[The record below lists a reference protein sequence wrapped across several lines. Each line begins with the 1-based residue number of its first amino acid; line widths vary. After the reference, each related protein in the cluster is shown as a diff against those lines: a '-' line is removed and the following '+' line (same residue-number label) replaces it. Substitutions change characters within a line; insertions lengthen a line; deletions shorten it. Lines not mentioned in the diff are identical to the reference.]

1 MNKIIEGDIKTI
13 ADSLKTFDKKI
24 KGKTFLV
31 TGGAGF
37 LGSWVCD
44 VLHSFDA
51 NIICVDNLISGSKT
65 NIQHLIEEKT
75 FRFIEQDV
83 CGNLELKENIDYII
97 HMACI
102 ASPPQYQKFPIETL
116 NSSIIG
122 TMKMLELAK
131 EKKIKAFLFSST
143 SEVYGNPPSEK
154 IPTPEN
160 YPGYTFSYGPRS
172 MYDEGKRA
180 AEAYLYAHFLQF
192 KSPSI
197 MIARIFNTFGPRL
210 DIKLPSAYGRALI
223 KFVRQ
228 ALNDQQITVYGDG
241 NQTRSFCYITDQIE
255 GLLKFL
261 LMDDIDFEI
270 VNIGNDKETSIIDLS
285 NKIKSITKSNSR
297 IVCNSPPEFDT
308 INDPLRRC
316 PDISKARNIFNFN
329 PRVGLEEGLKRTVEW
344 MNSEAI
350 KLK

>member
-13 ADSLKTFDKKI
+13 VDSLKAFDKKI

-51 NIICVDNLISGSKT
+51 NVICVDNLISGSKT
-65 NIQHLIEEKT
+65 NIQHLIGEKN

-83 CGNLELKENIDYII
+83 CDNLKLKKNIDYII

-116 NSSIIG
+116 NSNIIG
-122 TMKMLELAK
+122 TMKMLELARK
-131 EKKIKAFLFSST
+131 KKIKAFLFSST

-154 IPTPEN
+154 IPTSEN

-180 AEAYLYAHFLQF
+180 AEAYLYAHFSQF
-192 KSPSI
+192 KTPSI
-197 MIARIFNTFGPRL
+197 RIARIFNTFGPRL
-210 DIKLPSAYGRALI
+210 DVKLPSAYGRVMV
-223 KFVRQ
+223 KFIHQ
-228 ALNDQQITVYGDG
+228 ALSNQPITIYGDG

-261 LMDDIDFEI
+261 LTGGIDFEI
-270 VNIGNDKETSIIDLS
+270 VNIGNDEETKIFDLA
-285 NKIKSITKSNSR
+285 NKIKPITNSNSK
-297 IVCNSPPEFDT
+297 INCHSPPEFDIT
-308 INDPLRRC
+308 NDPLRRC
-316 PDISKARNIFNFN
+316 PNINKAKILLNFHPN
-329 PRVGLEEGLKRTVEW
+329 VNLEEGLKRTVEW
-344 MNSEAI
+344 IRSEAKQNI
-350 KLK
+350 

>member
-1 MNKIIEGDIKTI
+1 MNKIIEGDIKTVV
-13 ADSLKTFDKKI
+13 DRLKEFDKKI

-44 VLHSFDA
+44 VLHTFDA
-51 NIICVDNLISGSKT
+51 NVICVDNLISGAKT
-65 NIQHLIEEKT
+65 SIQHLIGEKN

-83 CGNLELKENIDYII
+83 CNNLELKENIDYII

-116 NSSIIG
+116 NSNIIG
-122 TMKMLELAK
+122 TMKMLELARK
-131 EKKIKAFLFSST
+131 KKIKALLFSST
-143 SEVYGNPPSEK
+143 SEVYGNPPNEN
-154 IPTPEN
+154 IPTPED

-197 MIARIFNTFGPRL
+197 RIARIFNTFGPRL

-228 ALNDQQITVYGDG
+228 ALAGQQITVYGDG
-241 NQTRSFCYITDQIE
+241 KQTRSFCYVTDQIE

-261 LMDDIDFEI
+261 LMDKIGFEI
-270 VNIGNDKETSIIDLS
+270 VNIGNDKETRILDLA
-285 NKIKSITKSNSR
+285 NKIKSITNSSSK
-297 IVCNSPPEFDT
+297 INCHSPPEFDIT
-308 INDPLRRC
+308 NDPLRRC
-316 PDISKARNIFNFN
+316 PNISKARNLFNFHPKVN
-329 PRVGLEEGLKRTVEW
+329 LEEGLKKTIEW
-344 MNSEAI
+344 IRSEA
-350 KLK
+350 K